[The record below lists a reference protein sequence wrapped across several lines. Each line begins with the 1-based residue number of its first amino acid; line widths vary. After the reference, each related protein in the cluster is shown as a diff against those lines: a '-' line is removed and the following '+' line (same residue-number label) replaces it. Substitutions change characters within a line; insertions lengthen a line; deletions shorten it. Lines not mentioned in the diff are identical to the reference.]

1 MPYHPKQYLI
11 DAPTIIRGLFDEDS
25 TESLLLKKAA
35 CGKVRLISKPKEWN
49 KILWLLVNTFKN
61 SQGKSIFTGEK
72 LGEIKKA
79 LPIEFR

>member
-1 MPYHPKQYLI
+1 MSYHPKQYVV
-11 DAPTIIRGLFDEDS
+11 DASIIVKGLFDES
-25 TESLLLKKAA
+25 SLECSLLKKAA
-35 CGKVRLISKPKEWN
+35 CGEIRLISNPKEWN

-61 SQGKSIFTGEK
+61 SDGKSIFTGEK